1 MSLEALLSRDP
12 DAVLR
17 LLDKVDAA
25 DSLSAFIRMAWP
37 IIEPGQEYVHGWHLD
52 AISEHLEAVTS
63 GEISRLLINIP
74 PGMMKSLQV
83 GVFWPCWEW
92 GPKGLPSTRYV
103 CASHAQKLAIRDNL
117 RARRL
122 LASDWYQE
130 RWGDLVKLTSD
141 QNEKMKFENEATGF
155 REAAAAGSITGARGD
170 RVIIDDPH
178 SVEGAAS
185 ELQRQSVVDW
195 FLEAVPTRL
204 NNPKSSAIV
213 VVMQRLHEDDV
224 SGVIL
229 SKELGYDHLML
240 PMEYEPQRRCITSIG
255 FEDPR
260 TEEGELLFPE
270 RFPAEVVE
278 RDSAVMGRYATAGQF
293 QQRPLPKGG
302 GILKSDDWRLWEE
315 PSYPPFDYVVASLDS
330 AYTEKQ
336 ENDYSALTIWGMWNE
351 QAGRRIVGSHA
362 PQIVQDQAGSTRIML
377 MYAWQKRLE
386 LHGRYV
392 PQEPGESDADWQAR
406 QKHQWGLIEHVADA
420 CKRYKVDRLLIEAK
434 ASGLSVAQEIRRL
447 IPNRTFGV
455 ETINP
460 GAQDKVA
467 RAWAVQHMF
476 AEGMVY
482 APDKKWADE
491 VITQCASFPK
501 GKHDDLV
508 DSTTQALR
516 HLRDTGIA
524 RSTVDRIED
533 TYEAMQLRKP
543 LKPLYPV

>member
-17 LLDKVDAA
+17 LLDKADAA
-25 DSLSAFIRMAWP
+25 ESLSAFIRMAWP
-37 IIEPGQEYVHGWHLD
+37 IIEPGQPYVHGWHLD
-52 AISEHLEAVTS
+52 AISEHLEAVTA
-63 GEISRLLINIP
+63 GQIQRLLINIP

-92 GPKGLPSTRYV
+92 GPKGLASMRYV
-103 CASHAQKLAIRDNL
+103 CASHAQDLAVRDNL

-130 RWGDLVKLTSD
+130 RWGEQVHLTRD
-141 QNEKMKFENEATGF
+141 QNAKIKFENLATGF
-155 REAAAAGSITGARGD
+155 RQAAAAGSITGARGD

-178 SVEGAAS
+178 SVEGASS
-185 ELQRQSVVDW
+185 EAMRQSVVDW

-204 NNPKSSAIV
+204 NNPKTSAIV

-229 SKELGYDHLML
+229 SKDLGYEHLML
-240 PMEYEPQRRCITSIG
+240 PMEFEPQRKCVTSIG

-260 TEEGELLFPE
+260 TTDGELLFPE
-270 RFPAEVVE
+270 RFPAEVVA
-278 RDSAVMGRYATAGQF
+278 RDAKAMGKFAAAGQF
-293 QQRPLPKGG
+293 QQSPIPRGG
-302 GILKSDDWRLWEE
+302 GILRADDWRLWDEA
-315 PSYPPFDYVVASLDS
+315 SYPPFDYIVASLDG
-330 AYTEKQ
+330 AFTEKQ

-351 QAGRRIVGSHA
+351 QAGRRIAGS
-362 PQIVQDQAGSTRIML
+362 PMPTIVQDHAGATRIML

-386 LHGRYV
+386 MHGRYV
-392 PQEPGESDADWQAR
+392 PQIDGESEADWIAR
-406 QKHQWGLIEHVADA
+406 QKAEWGLVEHVADA
-420 CKRYKVDRLLIEAK
+420 CRRHNVDRLLIEAK
-434 ASGLSVAQEIRRL
+434 ASGHTVSQEIRRL
-447 IPNRTFGV
+447 IPNRSFGV
-455 ETINP
+455 ELIDP
-460 GAQDKVA
+460 GRVDKWA
-467 RAWAVQHMF
+467 RAWAVQHML
-476 AEGMVY
+476 AEGMIY
-482 APDKKWADE
+482 APDRKWADE
-491 VITQCASFPK
+491 VIQQCASFPK

-508 DSTTQALR
+508 DSSIMAWR

-543 LKPLYPV
+543 TKPLYPV